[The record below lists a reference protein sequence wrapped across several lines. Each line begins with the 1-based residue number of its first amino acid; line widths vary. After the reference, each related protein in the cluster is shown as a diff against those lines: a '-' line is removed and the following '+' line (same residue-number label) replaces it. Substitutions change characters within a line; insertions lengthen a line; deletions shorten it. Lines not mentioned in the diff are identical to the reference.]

1 MTRQSVWCDRWL
13 LCLQVVWD
21 HWSDLYCSPIG
32 PANVWLL
39 LPCAVWSVYRW
50 YWGVGLT
57 SIVLLL
63 VLLMCHCFNHVLFD
77 LFTGGIGALVWSLL
91 FSWWSSY
98 CVIGDCFD
106 PVLFDLF
113 TGGTGAL
120 VWSLL
125 FSWWSSYCVIG
136 DCFNPVFLICLQVV
150 RGRWTDL
157 HCSPCGPPTT
167 AGAGPR
173 NLQPEFQHASHRQR
187 MCGVVRREHAH
198 GVSPHST
205 FNLTVVLK
213 MHQFMIFVN
222 INL

>member
-1 MTRQSVWCDRWL
+1 M
-13 LCLQVVWD
+13 
-21 HWSDLYCSPIG
+21 
-32 PANVWLL
+32 
-39 LPCAVWSVYRW
+39 
-50 YWGVGLT
+50 
-57 SIVLLL
+57 
-63 VLLMCHCFNHVLFD
+63 
-77 LFTGGIGALVWSLL
+77 
-91 FSWWSSY
+91 
-98 CVIGDCFD
+98 
-106 PVLFDLF
+106 
-113 TGGTGAL
+113 
-120 VWSLL
+120 
-125 FSWWSSYCVIG
+125 IG